1 MAKET
6 KKETKQKAP
15 KAPESVNKMVEDEDD
30 IVTLV
35 GANGKE
41 MDFVEI
47 AGILYRN
54 NFYAILQPVELLEGM
69 GENEAIVFRVTP
81 NKNGTDNFDIVLDE
95 TIIKAVYKEYEKLY
109 DDAVGANG
117 AGK

>member
-1 MAKET
+1 MAKEAQ
-6 KKETKQKAP
+6 KEVKQKAP
-15 KAPESVNKMVEDEDD
+15 KAPESVKKMVEDEDD

-35 GANGKE
+35 ASNGQE
-41 MDFVEI
+41 LDFVEI

-54 NFYAILQPVELLEGM
+54 NFYAILQPVKLLEGM
-69 GENEAIVFRVTP
+69 GDNEAIVFRVTP
-81 NKNGTDNFDIVLDE
+81 NKDGTDNFDIELDE

-117 AGK
+117 NK